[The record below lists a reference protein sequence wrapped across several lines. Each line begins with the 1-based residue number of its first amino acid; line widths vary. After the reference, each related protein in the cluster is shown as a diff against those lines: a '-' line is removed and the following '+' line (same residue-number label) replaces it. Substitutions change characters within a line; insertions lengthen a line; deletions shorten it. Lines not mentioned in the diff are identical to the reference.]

1 MVFIQIKT
9 SQDSVV
15 FMNSERF
22 SRERASIGLN
32 INSLLL
38 VIKYE
43 HSFPVLNSFY
53 DYSLHRFSIDSF
65 HLEQHAT
72 GSVAFINLEH
82 LLTRTHLNVLL
93 LTTYDHPFA
102 LRFQ

>member
-1 MVFIQIKT
+1 MIIHFI
-9 SQDSVV
+9 D
-15 FMNSERF
+15 
-22 SRERASIGLN
+22 
-32 INSLLL
+32 SLLI
-38 VIKYE
+38 V
-43 HSFPVLNSFY
+43 
-53 DYSLHRFSIDSF
+53 F